1 MKKRNIF
8 ILITL
13 LIFLIPSFA
22 LADTGKLEA
31 KDVELECVYDNGRT
45 LTFYYSNEAYGT
57 SIAPFKL
64 SNAATPPYSTSLSFF
79 FNESTRAKS
88 ILDTLRCPNTIEST
102 LLEQSSKSGDNE
114 TSIQFEILF
123 VSEDGNTIMRDD
135 ETLTMKFVAGFN
147 PTSGRRVP
155 LEVRSDSILGKRT
168 NWAWEAETEGTKKAA
183 SFIFN
188 IKSERIYLNN
198 EVEPK
203 RQWAFKSEGTQAA
216 SNPTYVRFYEYET
229 PGGSI
234 VQLAEKS
241 NLITTDM
248 TSLRTHESGKTQFI
262 CFFPSTKM
270 IESEKNDV
278 TYSFS
283 IARHSGIFKD
293 VKKTTDVVAGS
304 NGVTCPTGYSLYK
317 EVSWDEAAEADS
329 DATSICDIIPETSLL
344 IAKVVK
350 YAGILVP
357 VLLIVLTA
365 VDITKI
371 VLTGNIEEELPK
383 RKKIIIIR
391 FVVAVFFFFLPFII
405 QLVVASDYGVDF
417 GDISCLW

>member
-13 LIFLIPSFA
+13 LVFLIPNFA

-57 SIAPFKL
+57 SIATFKL

-88 ILDTLRCPNTIEST
+88 ILDTMTCPNTIEST
-102 LLEQSSKSGDNE
+102 LLEQKSKSGDNE
-114 TSIQFEILF
+114 TSIQFEVLF
-123 VSEDGNTIMRDD
+123 VSEDGNTIMTNDS
-135 ETLTMKFVAGFN
+135 TLTMKFVAGFN
-147 PTSGRRVP
+147 PTSGRLVP
-155 LEVRSDSILGKRT
+155 VEVRADSVLGKRT
-168 NWAWEAETEGTKKAA
+168 NWAWEAETEGTKKSA
-183 SFIFN
+183 SFKFYL
-188 IKSERIYLNN
+188 KSEKIYLNN
-198 EVEPK
+198 DVEPK
-203 RQWAFKSEGTQAA
+203 RQWAFKSEGAQAA

-229 PGGSI
+229 PSGST
-234 VQLAEKS
+234 VKLAEKS
-241 NLITTDM
+241 NSITTVLTD
-248 TSLRTHESGKTQFI
+248 LRDHKSDKTQFI
-262 CFFPSTKM
+262 CFAPSTKM
-270 IESEKNDV
+270 IESDKNDV

-283 IARHSGIFKD
+283 RVRHIGIFKD
-293 VKKTTDVVAGS
+293 VKKTTAVVEGS
-304 NGVTCPTGYSLYK
+304 NGVTCSTGYSLYK
-317 EVSWDEAAEADS
+317 EVNWDEASEADS

-383 RKKIIIIR
+383 RKKLIIIR

>member
-1 MKKRNIF
+1 MKKKIN
-8 ILITL
+8 LL
-13 LIFLIPSFA
+13 LIILSIFFA
-22 LADTGKLEA
+22 PMIANAADGKLSAGDIEM
-31 KDVELECVYDNGRT
+31 ECVYDNGRS
-45 LTFYYSNEAYGT
+45 LSIYYSNDAYGINIST
-57 SIAPFKL
+57 FKL
-64 SNAATPPYSTSLSFF
+64 SNAVTPPYSTSLSFF
-79 FNESTRAKS
+79 LNESARAEEILKS
-88 ILDTLRCPNTIEST
+88 VSCPNSIQSALIEQKKV
-102 LLEQSSKSGDNE
+102 EGDN
-114 TSIQFEILF
+114 TNTMQFEVLF
-123 VSEDGNTIMRDD
+123 VSADAEKIMNTDVK
-135 ETLTMKFVAGFN
+135 TNFVAGFT
-147 PTSGRRVP
+147 PTSGRVVNT
-155 LEVRSDSILGKRT
+155 EVVADSVLGKRLT
-168 NWAWEAETEGTKKAA
+168 WGHGTDDENLKAAA
-183 SFIFN
+183 SFSFYL
-188 IKSERIYLNN
+188 KSERIYFNN

-241 NLITTDM
+241 NLITRDM
-248 TSLRTHESGKTQFI
+248 TGLRTHESGKTQFI

-293 VKKTTDVVAGS
+293 VKKTTDVVEGS

-317 EVSWDEAAEADS
+317 EVSWDEASETDS

-383 RKKIIIIR
+383 RKKLIIIR